1 MKICNCICVFVG
13 RRGAL
18 WLQPSIA
25 ALSEADDALL
35 GGFTWLSYKKIVSC
49 AIAWCGQYWA
59 TKVCYVMSRV
69 GRVWYSVIEYS
80 RVWCCILYMY
90 SVASGMAS
98 QGPIT

>member
-1 MKICNCICVFVG
+1 MYLYLRICVFVG

-49 AIAWCGQYWA
+49 AIAWRGQYWA

-69 GRVWYSVIEYS
+69 GMVWYSVIEYS
-80 RVWCCILYMY
+80 TGCVVLYTID
-90 SVASGMAS
+90 V
-98 QGPIT
+98 